1 MEQANEKIKIELSEE
16 GKELLKFVKD
26 VQDGKLS
33 AFEIA
38 PMYETTLPMFD
49 LQPAPLY
56 HIWGKVI

>member
-1 MEQANEKIKIELSEE
+1 MNQEKQSLKIELSKE

-33 AFEIA
+33 AFEIT

-56 HIWGKVI
+56 YRWGKVV

>member
-1 MEQANEKIKIELSEE
+1 MEKAKEKIKIELSKE
-16 GKELLKFVKD
+16 GEELLKFVKS

-33 AFEIA
+33 EFEIT

-56 HIWGKVI
+56 HIWGKAI

>member
-33 AFEIA
+33 EFEIT
-38 PMYETTLPMFD
+38 PMYKTTLPMFD

-56 HIWGKVI
+56 HIWGKVV